1 VHLLKGQGLHTS
13 SRETLKNPALVLF
26 LSFLDFLLH
35 SSNNDIV
42 LNVVEVGESLYDLLV
57 VLVLRFVSDGAEDVT
72 SRNMFPGE
80 EVSERAR
87 VLFTTTA
94 RRTEEEHSLDYR
106 KTVTG

>member
-1 VHLLKGQGLHTS
+1 M
-13 SRETLKNPALVLF
+13 VLF

-42 LNVVEVGESLYDLLV
+42 IDVVEAGEGLDDLLV
-57 VLVLRFVSDGAEDVT
+57 VLVLSFVSDSAEDVT

-80 EVSERAR
+80 EVSDRTG
-87 VLFTTTA
+87 VLFTATA